1 MNMETSHNSKP
12 MELTS
17 FFVGDLLCGIENA
30 RIREISNIRTIT
42 PVHHAPA
49 EVSGVVNLRG
59 QIMTVIDMGIR
70 FGKGPVEMGRHT
82 RILVVNDGQEDI
94 GLMVDAVEDVV
105 SASREELEQ
114 PPSNVAGTS
123 GHLFQS
129 ILKIQDDLIS
139 IIELDR
145 LLKIN

>member
-1 MNMETSHNSKP
+1 MEPSNHAQQL
-12 MELTS
+12 ELTS
-17 FFVGDLLCGIENA
+17 FFVGDLLCGIENS

-42 PVHHAPA
+42 PVHHAPP
-49 EVSGVVNLRG
+49 EVCGVVNLRG

-70 FGKGPVEMGRHT
+70 FGKEPVQVSRQT
-82 RILVVNDGQEDI
+82 RILVVNDGQEDV

-105 SASREELEQ
+105 SASHEALES
-114 PPSNVAGTS
+114 PPSNVSGTS

-145 LLKIN
+145 LLKIA

>member
-1 MNMETSHNSKP
+1 MDAVNDSTL
-12 MELTS
+12 ELTS
-17 FFVGDLLCGIENA
+17 FLVGDLLCGIENS

-42 PVHHAPA
+42 PVHHAPP
-49 EVSGVVNLRG
+49 EVCGVVNLRG
-59 QIMTVIDMGIR
+59 QIMTVIDMGLR
-70 FGKGPVEMGRHT
+70 FGRQPVQTSRQT

-105 SASREELEQ
+105 SASREELEP

-129 ILKIQDDLIS
+129 ILKIQEDLIS

>member
-1 MNMETSHNSKP
+1 MEAVYSESQL
-12 MELTS
+12 ELTS
-17 FFVGDLLCGIENA
+17 FLVGDLLCGIENS

-59 QIMTVIDMGIR
+59 QIMTVIDMGVR
-70 FGKGPVEMGRHT
+70 FGRGKASQTRQT
-82 RILVVNDGQEDI
+82 RILVVNDGHEDV

-105 SASREELEQ
+105 SASMEELEH
-114 PPSNVAGTS
+114 PPSNVAGVS

-129 ILKIQDDLIS
+129 ILKVQEDLIA
-139 IIELDR
+139 IVNMER